1 MRRPRPLPPASTVEN
16 GKRGRHDT
24 SSRAFTHNL
33 PHAKR
38 EESETLIRTGR
49 YHHTEVY
56 LAASGHLIPEQ
67 IATRRKRILAVVTNP
82 YCDARNAF
90 MDAAISGG
98 VMDSMGGWKR
108 THPGRIISKYPAC
121 TLYQF
126 VLAYENCQQPGY
138 TTEKIMDAINA
149 DAIPIHWGAHQTD
162 FNPGR
167 IISRG
172 DFESDT
178 ALLDHVREL
187 TRHPDKL
194 AEIINRPAILQEQ
207 DIRPHVRGRVREV
220 ILGMKG

>member
-1 MRRPRPLPPASTVEN
+1 
-16 GKRGRHDT
+16 
-24 SSRAFTHNL
+24 
-33 PHAKR
+33 
-38 EESETLIRTGR
+38 
-49 YHHTEVY
+49 
-56 LAASGHLIPEQ
+56 
-67 IATRRKRILAVVTNP
+67 
-82 YCDARNAF
+82 